1 MKVVFRVDA
10 SLLVGSGHV
19 MRCLVLAEEFAS
31 KGYDIEFACSPLKG
45 DMRAFIRERGFQVTT
60 LAKPREVIEP
70 LHDADYAAWLQKSVS
85 EDVQDFLTEITYA
98 DLVVTDHYAIG
109 IEWQEQVIASLDCR
123 MLAIDDL
130 GRCHKADLILD
141 QTLGRDEADYSAS
154 QSKVLAGSEF
164 ALLRSDFA
172 SKRES
177 ALSREISNN
186 PLKVLVSMGG
196 VDAPNATFKV
206 LESLYG
212 KVEAKFTVLL
222 SPRAPHFDQVK
233 EWCAS
238 RADVSHLDFVSD
250 MASLMLE
257 HDIAIGAPGTTSW
270 ERACLGLPNVIVPLA
285 DNQQLICEQ
294 LVKHSAAL
302 KVDIEDIPSQLQ
314 SEFLTVLKQWSQ
326 FRDAN
331 LSLCD
336 GRGAHRVSYEV
347 ELLLNETTDGLSL
360 KPASQEDIAL
370 IYDWQCHPETRKYA
384 LTPEVPTW
392 DEHQAWMFK
401 KLKSASDY
409 FYMIVNRGDD
419 NKVGAVRLDRIEA
432 GHYLVSIFLDPKS
445 YGKGIAFKALTIVD
459 AIHPDITLHATV
471 LKANSASQR
480 LFQKCCYQQI
490 DEETYVRRPI
500 D

>member
-1 MKVVFRVDA
+1 MNVVFRVDA

-19 MRCLVLAEEFAS
+19 MRCLVLAEEFAR
-31 KGYDIEFACSPLKG
+31 KGYEIEFACSPLEG
-45 DMRAFIRERGFQVTT
+45 DMRSFIRERGFQVTT

-70 LHDADYAAWLQKSVS
+70 LHDADYTAWLQKSVS

-109 IEWQEQVIASLDCR
+109 IEWQEQVIDTLDCR
-123 MLAIDDL
+123 ILAIDDL

-141 QTLGRDEADYSAS
+141 QTLGRDEADYFES
-154 QSKVLAGSEF
+154 QTRVLVGSEF

-177 ALSREISNN
+177 ALLREISNN
-186 PLKVLVSMGG
+186 PIKVLVSMGG
-196 VDAPNATFKV
+196 VDGPNATFKV

-212 KVEAKFTVLL
+212 KVDASFTVVL
-222 SPRAPHFDQVK
+222 SPRAPHFNQIK
-233 EWCAS
+233 EWCSSKAE
-238 RADVSHLDFVSD
+238 VSHLEVVYD

-285 DNQQLICEQ
+285 SNQQLICEQ
-294 LVKHSAAL
+294 LIKHSAAL
-302 KVDIEDIPSQLQ
+302 KVDIEDISSCLQ
-314 SEFLTVLKQWSQ
+314 SEFLIILKQWSQ

-336 GRGAHRVSYEV
+336 GRGARRVSYEA
-347 ELLLNETTDGLSL
+347 EMLLNETTDGLFL
-360 KPASQEDIAL
+360 KLASHEDIVL

-392 DEHQAWMFK
+392 SHHQTWMRK
-401 KLKSASDY
+401 KLKSTTDY
-409 FYMIVNRGDD
+409 FYMIVSRDD
-419 NKVGAVRLDRIEA
+419 GNKVGAVRLDRIEA

-445 YGKGIAFKALTIVD
+445 YGKGFALKALNIVD
-459 AIHPDITLHATV
+459 AIHPDVTLHASV
-471 LKANSASQR
+471 LRSNSASHR
-480 LFQKCCYQQI
+480 LFQKCFYQQV
-490 DEETYVRRPI
+490 DEETYIRQPI
-500 D
+500 N